1 MQFGTSKNFL
11 SQSRTVVFLLKKR
24 IILGSHGLVA
34 EHLINKKTITI
45 GQKRISNY
53 LKILHWELLCGII
66 MPFLVR
72 TSASLGSFALA
83 SLESKVGARI
93 RVLREQKMGQGE
105 ILGRKHSQQLTVE
118 RHVVVGAVGM
128 PAPLRGAF

>member
-1 MQFGTSKNFL
+1 MRNILSK
-11 SQSRTVVFLLKKR
+11 KK
-24 IILGSHGLVA
+24 
-34 EHLINKKTITI
+34 ITI
-45 GQKRISNY
+45 GQKRIANC
-53 LKILHWELLCGII
+53 LEMFHLELLCGII